1 MDMLLMSSLIL
12 AIVANVL
19 VQVTL
24 DQISI
29 FQYYILGMH
38 ALFSLYYLA
47 VLSILHCL
55 FSEGYC

>member
-1 MDMLLMSSLIL
+1 MSSLIL

-47 VLSILHCL
+47 VISILHCL